1 MARGEPGHPVRATA
15 PREGGPRS
23 VLPRP
28 AWAQA
33 SPLAPLLRLAL
44 SAGAGDALVA
54 VALANTVFFRVPVGE
69 ARGRVA
75 LYLVL
80 TMAPFA
86 VVAPVVGPLLD
97 RARSGRRYALAATM
111 AGRAVL
117 AWAMAQAP
125 NGLRIYPAAFAVL
138 VLAKAYGVA
147 RSGAVPRLLPD
158 DATLVGSN
166 ARLSATTI
174 VASTTAALVGLGL
187 GRVAGYDWTLRL
199 AALVFAAGT
208 ALALVLPRAVDSAKD
223 DVAGRE
229 RVRPPAF
236 PKGVRTALL
245 SAVSLRALA
254 GFLTTYLAFL
264 LRRKGSNVDI
274 GLLAASVAV
283 GSAAGTAVGA
293 TLRDTAPDR
302 LVVLA
307 VGLGAAFCAV
317 GAWRYSLVTALL
329 AALAAAVA
337 GALAKIALD
346 ATLQVGFADA
356 VRGQAFARSETLL
369 QLAWVAGGGVGLAL
383 PLSGSY
389 GLGLAAV
396 ALVAATGWVRLRA
409 YR

>member
-1 MARGEPGHPVRATA
+1 MPATSDRPGPVT
-15 PREGGPRS
+15 
-23 VLPRP
+23 LPRP
-28 AWAQA
+28 AWARA
-33 SPLAPLLRLAL
+33 SPLAPLLRLTLA
-44 SAGAGDALVA
+44 AGAGDALVA

-75 LYLVL
+75 LYLLL

-97 RARSGRRYALAATM
+97 RVRSGRRYALAVTM

-147 RSGAVPRLLPD
+147 RSAAVPRLLPD

-174 VASTTAALVGLGL
+174 VASTTAALVGLAVGH
-187 GRVAGYDWTLRL
+187 GVGFAWTLRV
-199 AALVFAAGT
+199 AALVFAAGAVL
-208 ALALVLPRAVDSAKD
+208 ALALPRAVDSDGGA
-223 DVAGRE
+223 AGGRE

-236 PKGVRTALL
+236 PRDARLALL

-264 LRRKGSNVDI
+264 LRRKGSTVDI
-274 GLLAASVAV
+274 GLLAAAVAA
-283 GSAAGTAVGA
+283 GSAGGTAIGA
-293 TLRDTAPDR
+293 AMRDAAPDR
-302 LVVLA
+302 LIVGA
-307 VGLGAAFCAV
+307 VGLGALFCAI
-317 GAWRYSLVTALL
+317 GAYRYSLVTALL
-329 AALAAAVA
+329 AAFAAAVA

-346 ATLQVGFADA
+346 STLQAGFGDA
-356 VRGQAFARSETLL
+356 VRGQAFARSETVL
-369 QLAWVAGGGVGLAL
+369 QLAWVGGGAVGLAL
-383 PLSGSY
+383 PLRGSY

-396 ALVAATGWVRLRA
+396 ALVAATSTVRLRA
-409 YR
+409 YRRRPVT

>member
-1 MARGEPGHPVRATA
+1 MPGPGSRGDDRVPP
-15 PREGGPRS
+15 P
-23 VLPRP
+23 PRP
-28 AWAQA
+28 AWARS

-54 VALANTVFFRVPVGE
+54 VALANTVFFHVPVGE
-69 ARGRVA
+69 ARERVA
-75 LYLVL
+75 LYLLL

-97 RARSGRRYALAATM
+97 RARSGRRYALAVTM
-111 AGRAVL
+111 AARAVL
-117 AWAMAQAP
+117 AWSMAQAP

-147 RSGAVPRLLPD
+147 RSAAVPRLLPD
-158 DATLVGSN
+158 DATLVGTN
-166 ARLSATTI
+166 ARLSAATI
-174 VASTTAALVGLGL
+174 AASTTAALLGLGL
-187 GRVAGYDWTLRL
+187 GRVAGYEWTLRL
-199 AALVFAAGT
+199 AALAFAAGT
-208 ALALVLPRAVDSAKD
+208 MLALVLPRQVDSPPGDPAK
-223 DVAGRE
+223 RE
-229 RVRPPAF
+229 RLKPPAF
-236 PKGVRTALL
+236 PREVRTALL

-264 LRRKGSNVDI
+264 LRRKGSDLDV

-283 GSAAGTAVGA
+283 GSAAGTGLGA
-293 TLRDTAPDR
+293 GLRNAAPDR
-302 LVVLA
+302 LVVVA

-317 GAWRYSLVTALL
+317 GSWRYSLATALL

-346 ATLQVGFADA
+346 ATVQVGFADA

-369 QLAWVAGGGVGLAL
+369 QLAWVAGGAVGLAL
-383 PLSGSY
+383 PLRGSY

-396 ALVAATGWVRLRA
+396 ALVAATGWVRIRA
-409 YR
+409 AR